1 VRQVALPPPARRL
14 STLFHAD
21 YEDAFLVETGQAES
35 RTAEQ
40 WARAIL
46 EGAPGIMQSAVAAG
60 WFALGLRFGSTQS
73 DDRVLGW
80 VVRRSSPDFVLL
92 GASSRIGMPAEVLFK
107 RHPHALLFA
116 TFVQHENLLARAV
129 WAGVA
134 PVHRQVVRQAL
145 EQVGSSNGDRRQT

>member
-1 VRQVALPPPARRL
+1 VRQVAVPPPARRL

-21 YEDAFLVETGQAES
+21 YEDAFLVETGEAES

-46 EGAPGIMQSAVAAG
+46 EGPPGIMQSAVAAG
-60 WFALGLRFGSTQS
+60 WFALGLRLGSTHS
-73 DDRVLGW
+73 DGRVLGW
-80 VVRRSSPDFVLL
+80 EVRRSSPDFVLL

-107 RHPHALLFA
+107 RQPHALLFA
-116 TFVQHENLLARAV
+116 TFVQQENPLARAM
-129 WAGVA
+129 WAGIA

-145 EQVGSSNGDRRQT
+145 EQVASSKGDR